1 MKIYAARHGQT
12 SWNAQN
18 RILGRTDLELTETG
32 LRQAEKLAE
41 TVQSKNIDIILSSP
55 LKRAVQT
62 SEIIAKKLGVP
73 IKIDERLIEQ
83 NYGIYEGEDRKNA
96 GFLNNKRNFAYRYPG
111 GESMMQVAYRVY
123 SLIEEIKNTYSDK
136 TVLIVC
142 HGGVLRVFRT
152 YFYDMT
158 NDEFVNYI
166 AENTEL
172 REYEI

>member
-32 LRQAEKLAE
+32 VQQAEKLAE
-41 TVQSKNIDIILSSP
+41 ILNEKNIDIILSSP
-55 LKRAVQT
+55 LKRAIQT
-62 SEIIAKKLGVP
+62 SEIIAKKLGLP

-83 NYGIYEGEDRKNA
+83 NYGIYEGEDRKNE

-111 GESMMQVAYRVY
+111 GESMMQVVYRVY

-136 TVLIVC
+136 TVLLVC
-142 HGGVLRVFRT
+142 HGGVLRILNT

-158 NDEFVNYI
+158 NDEFVNDI
-166 AENTEL
+166 AKNTEL
-172 REYEI
+172 REYAL